1 MPSDL
6 RSAQQGARCGRSGLP
21 RLPLGPLPGSCPQA
35 ERLLWWGFP
44 PFLWLPHYPPQLF
57 SYTADGL
64 TFNTFLKAC
73 VREENCSD
81 ECMFDR
87 FINF

>member
-1 MPSDL
+1 M
-6 RSAQQGARCGRSGLP
+6 R
-21 RLPLGPLPGSCPQA
+21 
-35 ERLLWWGFP
+35 
-44 PFLWLPHYPPQLF
+44 LPHYPTQLF
-57 SYTADGL
+57 ADSADGL

-73 VREENCSD
+73 VREENCSN